1 MLVCK
6 ECKSANIKQLFEVWI
21 NPNTYYKET
30 EDIELGA
37 FETFTYECE
46 DCTFDE
52 VEELEDV

>member
-6 ECKSANIKQLFEVWI
+6 ECKSANVKQLFEVWI

-30 EDIELGA
+30 GDLELGE
-37 FETFTYECE
+37 FETLTHQCE
-46 DCTFDE
+46 DCQCDE